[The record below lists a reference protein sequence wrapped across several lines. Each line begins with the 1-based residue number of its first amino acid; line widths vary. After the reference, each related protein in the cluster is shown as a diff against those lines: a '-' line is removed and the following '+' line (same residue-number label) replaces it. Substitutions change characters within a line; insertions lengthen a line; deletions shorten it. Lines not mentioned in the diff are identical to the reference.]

1 VATLAQIHPV
11 WGNIT
16 LFKYLTHRYNL
27 L

>member
-27 L
+27 F